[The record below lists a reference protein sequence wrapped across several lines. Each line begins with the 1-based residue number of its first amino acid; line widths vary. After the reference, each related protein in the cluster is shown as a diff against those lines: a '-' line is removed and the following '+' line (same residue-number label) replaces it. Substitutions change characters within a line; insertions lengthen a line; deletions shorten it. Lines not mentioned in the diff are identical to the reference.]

1 MRVSLNAMGRNTFQ
15 SDPRDRAKSAAA
27 TGAIHLALGAAF
39 LTGLALH
46 PERISEDSL
55 KTFNVAEPPPPPPIT
70 EATPRPTVRQ
80 SEPTGKRANPS
91 PIAAPPAR
99 LSTPQ
104 PVAAAPVT
112 GSGSSSNAGTAA
124 SGTGTGAGVSGD
136 GSGGG
141 GKGTGRVGARLVS
154 GGLGRRDYRQIA
166 AMGSP
171 RGDAELLLLVN
182 TVGRV
187 ERCRALRS
195 SGNPA
200 VDNVLCQALLDRAR
214 FSPAREANGS
224 PLYQEVRYFPSWSR

>member
-1 MRVSLNAMGRNTFQ
+1 MRSSFSPDNA
-15 SDPRDRAKSAAA
+15 RDRAKSAAA

-55 KTFNVAEPPPPPPIT
+55 KTFDVEEPPPPPPIDET
-70 EATPRPTVRQ
+70 TPRPTERQ
-80 SEPTGKRANPS
+80 AAPAGKLADPS
-91 PIAAPPAR
+91 PIVAPPAR
-99 LSTPQ
+99 LPTPQ
-104 PVAAAPVT
+104 PVAAAPVA
-112 GSGSSSNAGTAA
+112 GSGSSASAGSAA
-124 SGTGTGAGVSGD
+124 SGSGTGARGSSD

-141 GKGTGRVGARLVS
+141 SNGAGRVGARLVS
-154 GGLGRRDYRQIA
+154 GGLGRRDYRHIE

-182 TVGRV
+182 PAGRV

-200 VDNVLCQALLDRAR
+200 VDNVLCQTLLDRAL
-214 FSPAREANGS
+214 FSPAREADGS
-224 PLYQEVRYFPSWSR
+224 PLYQDVRYFPSWSR